1 MRVIELDASGWLNA
15 MAAVDALKQ
24 AIGSPEGHG
33 ASPDAFVDS
42 MIFGGMNEL
51 EPPYTIRIAGLAKAS
66 TPARDFISNLAGA
79 LVAQGGVEVRPRVGA
94 EMGDT
99 IELQLNW

>member
-1 MRVIELDASGWLNA
+1 MRVIELDASEWRNA
-15 MAAVDALKQ
+15 IAAVDALKQ
-24 AIGSPEGHG
+24 AIGSPEWHG

-42 MIFGGMNEL
+42 MIHGGVVEL
-51 EPPYTIRIAGLAKAS
+51 EPPYTIRILGLAKAS
-66 TPARDFISNLAGA
+66 ANARQYIRDLAGA
-79 LVAQGGVEVRPRVGA
+79 LAAQGGVEVRPRVGE